1 MSRSVE
7 ARRKRKGETMTTLN
21 ERLGEVLK
29 GKRQR
34 DRLTQA
40 DVGARI
46 GTSGSYISAIE
57 SASTSVRISE
67 LEALAAVFK
76 TTAFE
81 LVTQAAGPDPRT
93 FSSANRERNAFVE
106 IYDGLGP
113 EQQKMARTFLLFLRE
128 QQAQPTRD
136 D

>member
-1 MSRSVE
+1 M
-7 ARRKRKGETMTTLN
+7 ATLN

-34 DRLTQA
+34 DRLTQS
-40 DVGARI
+40 DVGSRI

-57 SASTSVRISE
+57 SATTSVRVSE
-67 LEALAAVFK
+67 LEALAAVFR

-106 IYDGLGP
+106 IYDALSP
-113 EQQKMARTFLLFLRE
+113 ENQKTARSFLLFLRE
-128 QQAQPTRD
+128 QQSRMPD
-136 D
+136 DQE